1 MKHKS
6 IILIFFLCFCLS
18 ASIAFADELSHDII
32 PVQDDNSSTTPVVV
46 DITQL
51 LVPVATDPDVED
63 IEKVEIVEP
72 TLIKAE
78 STRSAITPSDTN
90 GFKAVML
97 TIIGDYE
104 MTVTDY
110 TYQNNSNYYSHSISI
125 ERDWTWII
133 SACMLGLITYCT
145 FRAVGGC
152 LCRV

>member
-97 TIIGDYE
+97 T
-104 MTVTDY
+104 
-110 TYQNNSNYYSHSISI
+110 
-125 ERDWTWII
+125 
-133 SACMLGLITYCT
+133 
-145 FRAVGGC
+145 
-152 LCRV
+152 